1 MVLPRARRR
10 SVSVVLAMAIGLAV
24 LGAVPAHADTACSPS
39 QFSIDTGS
47 TTVLTHGSTHFTE
60 ISDSNLGSGTLTWDL
75 KGVVS
80 GNNTGPSDGNISG
93 FLEASI
99 DWDDAKLTTTFSSFC
114 VLMVWT
120 KIGFVFDNRYYGE
133 IHNMPT
139 ITNGGHVATGNSS
152 TTGVAYMHLERL
164 SPRHA
169 DLAFLLGTA
178 AESCF
183 SGNSFTL
190 HRDNAIARGQKTGNA
205 ARAITD
211 CID

>member
-1 MVLPRARRR
+1 M
-10 SVSVVLAMAIGLAV
+10 GLAI
-24 LGAVPAHADTACSPS
+24 LGAVPAHADPACSPS
-39 QFSIDTGS
+39 QFSIDSGS
-47 TTVLTHGSTHFTE
+47 TTVLTHGSTHFTQ

-80 GNNTGPSDGNISG
+80 GANTGPSDGNISG
-93 FLEASI
+93 FMEASI
-99 DWDDAKLTTTFSSFC
+99 DWDDAKPTTTFSSFC

-120 KIGFVFDNRYYGE
+120 KVGFVLDNRYYGE
-133 IHNMPT
+133 IHNMPPV
-139 ITNGGHVATGNSS
+139 TNGGHVAGVPAGNSS
-152 TTGVAYMHLERL
+152 TTGVAYIHLERL
-164 SPRHA
+164 APRHA

-178 AESCF
+178 VGSCF
-183 SGNSFTL
+183 SGNAFQL